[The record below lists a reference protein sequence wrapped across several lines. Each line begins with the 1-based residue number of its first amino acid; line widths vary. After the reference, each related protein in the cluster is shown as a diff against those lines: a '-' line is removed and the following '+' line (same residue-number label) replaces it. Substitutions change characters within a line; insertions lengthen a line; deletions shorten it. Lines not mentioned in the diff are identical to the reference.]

1 MKAIQNTIVEEM
13 NALDDWMD
21 KYDYIIAQGRDL
33 RCADEAIRSDQYA
46 LAGCQSQVWIRA
58 ECRDG
63 AMRYMA
69 DSDAQITRGLIAL
82 LLRIV
87 NGQSPKRVAEADFS
101 LSNEPDW
108 IVTCRRPVATVWRRL
123 SASSSATRGRRARD
137 DQSGDIVADLQ
148 PDQWWSERRQTRRC
162 QAIQVASASTA
173 SPGAHCRTSPKR

>member
-46 LAGCQSQVWIRA
+46 LAGCQSQVWIRG

-82 LLRIV
+82 LLRVV
-87 NGQSPKRVAEADFS
+87 NGQSPKRVAGADFFFIERTGLDRH
-101 LSNEPDW
+101 LSP
-108 IVTCRRPVATVWRRL
+108 A
-123 SASSSATRGRRARD
+123 RGDGLAAIISELKRYAR
-137 DQSGDIVADLQ
+137 QK
-148 PDQWWSERRQTRRC
+148 
-162 QAIQVASASTA
+162 
-173 SPGAHCRTSPKR
+173 GA